1 MSLNSPTSKAELE
14 AALDALVQKAFEN
27 DVEVDNGGY
36 DLIHQDSKVPNWDL
50 TIIRME

>member
-1 MSLNSPTSKAELE
+1 MVLDSPTSKAELE
-14 AALDALVQKAFEN
+14 EALDELVQEAFKN

-36 DLIHQDSKVPNWDL
+36 DLIHQDSTIPNWDL